1 MAIYGDGKHNENM
14 EYNAPKYVVI
24 DKTIYRTT
32 HWRVETD
39 NDTYF
44 VQCQEGDISN
54 VWFIESDDAGYINV
68 ESELGQELIAT
79 CETYEDWSMDSD
91 DRFDVDGGYNG

>member
-14 EYNAPKYVVI
+14 EYNAPKYVVT

-32 HWRVETD
+32 HWVVEG
-39 NDTYF
+39 NGEAYY
-44 VQCQEGDISN
+44 VQCQENDTYDAWSIQ
-54 VWFIESDDAGYINV
+54 SDEETIDV

-91 DRFDVDGGYNG
+91 DRFDVDGGYNE

>member
-14 EYNAPKYVVI
+14 EYNAPKFVVT
-24 DKTIYRTT
+24 DKTVYRTT

-44 VQCQEGDISN
+44 VQCQEDDISDT
-54 VWFIESDDAGYINV
+54 WFIESDLEGFIDN
-68 ESELGQELIAT
+68 ESELGQEIIKV
-79 CETYEDWSMDSD
+79 CEDFEE
-91 DRFDVDGGYNG
+91 FDMDGGYAG